1 MAFVDIL
8 AILFWPLVALFALL
22 CWKFRSRGTFHGEW
36 SLAFY
41 VLIVFPLSLVWT
53 SLGFSSLIAVFNFH
67 LGLVIFGLFII
78 FYAAALIRDKSSPE
92 RNRARLFL
100 PLLGAPFLI
109 WGGYYLIG
117 DHLLPRE
124 TAEGRIQAFAAK
136 RDSAL
141 PEDQT
146 VTINDHEYKLTK
158 RLRATL
164 KVGDHV
170 RVEAGQ
176 GSGYIYRLEHVPA
189 R

>member
-1 MAFVDIL
+1 MAFLDIL

-22 CWKFRSRGTFHGEW
+22 CWKFRSRGTFHDEW

-41 VLIVFPLSLVWT
+41 VLIVFPLSVVWT

-67 LGLVIFGLFII
+67 LGLIIFGLIFI
-78 FYAAALIRDKSSPE
+78 FYSPTSIRQKPGPE

-100 PLLGAPFLI
+100 VLFGSPFLV

-124 TAEGRIQAFAAK
+124 IAEGRIQALDAK
-136 RDSAL
+136 RDSVL

-164 KVGDHV
+164 KVGDYV
-170 RVEAGQ
+170 RIEAGQ
-176 GSGYIYRLEHVPA
+176 GSGYIYRLEHVPT